1 MKETYPWI
9 IEVIYE
15 TRKFRKATKINQ
27 EIKRLEQ
34 EIEFLDDA
42 NMKRTHSIVKVFM
55 PNKYTYKGYFSSE
68 RDIGCIGSCV
78 YLDHKE
84 CVALADFKRN
94 EIEEL
99 QKQYELL
106 DSE

>member
-1 MKETYPWI
+1 MKRENL
-9 IEVIYE
+9 E
-15 TRKFRKATKINQ
+15 KATEINQ

-34 EIEFLDDA
+34 EIDFLDDA
-42 NMKRTHSIVKVFM
+42 NMRRTHSIVKALM
-55 PNKYTYKGYFSSE
+55 PKKYTYKGYFCSE
-68 RDIGCIGSCV
+68 RNIDSIGSCI

-99 QKQYELL
+99 QKKLEAVTK
-106 DSE
+106 

>member
-1 MKETYPWI
+1 MNYS
-9 IEVIYE
+9 VIFQYSNRE
-15 TRKFRKATKINQ
+15 RKFARSSTAAFD
-27 EIKRLEQ
+27 KR
-34 EIEFLDDA
+34 
-42 NMKRTHSIVKVFM
+42 S
-55 PNKYTYKGYFSSE
+55 
-68 RDIGCIGSCV
+68 CI

>member
-1 MKETYPWI
+1 
-9 IEVIYE
+9 
-15 TRKFRKATKINQ
+15 
-27 EIKRLEQ
+27 
-34 EIEFLDDA
+34 
-42 NMKRTHSIVKVFM
+42 M
-55 PNKYTYKGYFSSE
+55 PKKYTYKGYFCSE
-68 RDIGCIGSCV
+68 RDIDCVDSCI

>member
-1 MKETYPWI
+1 MKRENL
-9 IEVIYE
+9 E
-15 TRKFRKATKINQ
+15 KAIKINQ

-34 EIEFLDDA
+34 EIKFLDDED
-42 NMKRTHSIVKVFM
+42 MRRIHSIVKVLK
-55 PNKYTYKGYFSSE
+55 PKKYTYKGYLCSE
-68 RDIGCIGSCV
+68 RDIDCADSCIYLI

>member
-1 MKETYPWI
+1 MKRENL
-9 IEVIYE
+9 E
-15 TRKFRKATKINQ
+15 KATKINQ

-42 NMKRTHSIVKVFM
+42 DMRRTHSIVKALK
-55 PNKYTYKGYFSSE
+55 PKKYTYKGYFCSE
-68 RDIGCIGSCV
+68 RSIDSIGSCI

>member
-1 MKETYPWI
+1 MKRENL
-9 IEVIYE
+9 E
-15 TRKFRKATKINQ
+15 KATKINQ
-27 EIKRLEQ
+27 EIQRLEQ

-42 NMKRTHSIVKVFM
+42 DMRRTHSIVKALM
-55 PNKYTYKGYFSSE
+55 PKKYTYKGYFCSE
-68 RDIGCIGSCV
+68 RSIDSIGSCI

-84 CVALADFKRN
+84 GVALADFKRN

>member
-1 MKETYPWI
+1 MKRENS
-9 IEVIYE
+9 E
-15 TRKFRKATKINQ
+15 KATKINK

-34 EIEFLDDA
+34 EIDFLDDA
-42 NMKRTHSIVKVFM
+42 NMRRTHSIVKALM
-55 PNKYTYKGYFSSE
+55 PKKYTYKGYFCSE
-68 RDIGCIGSCV
+68 RNIDSIGSCV

>member
-1 MKETYPWI
+1 
-9 IEVIYE
+9 
-15 TRKFRKATKINQ
+15 
-27 EIKRLEQ
+27 
-34 EIEFLDDA
+34 
-42 NMKRTHSIVKVFM
+42 M
-55 PNKYTYKGYFSSE
+55 PKKYTYKGYFCSE
-68 RDIGCIGSCV
+68 RDIDCIGSCV

>member
-1 MKETYPWI
+1 MKRENL
-9 IEVIYE
+9 E
-15 TRKFRKATKINQ
+15 KATKINQ

-42 NMKRTHSIVKVFM
+42 NMRRTHSIVKALK
-55 PNKYTYKGYFSSE
+55 PKEYTYKGYFCSE
-68 RDIGCIGSCV
+68 RNIDSIGSCI

-84 CVALADFKRN
+84 CVVLADFKRN

>member
-1 MKETYPWI
+1 MKRENL
-9 IEVIYE
+9 E
-15 TRKFRKATKINQ
+15 KAIKINQ
-27 EIKRLEQ
+27 EIERLEQ
-34 EIEFLDDA
+34 EIDFLDDT
-42 NMKRTHSIVKVFM
+42 NMRRIYSIVKALK
-55 PNKYTYKGYFSSE
+55 PKEYTYKGYFCSE
-68 RDIGCIGSCV
+68 RDIDCIGSCV

-106 DSE
+106 NSE

>member
-1 MKETYPWI
+1 MKRENL
-9 IEVIYE
+9 E
-15 TRKFRKATKINQ
+15 KATKINK
-27 EIKRLEQ
+27 EILRLEQ
-34 EIEFLDDA
+34 EIKFLDDA
-42 NMKRTHSIVKVFM
+42 NMGKALM
-55 PNKYTYKGYFSSE
+55 PKKYTYKGYFCSE
-68 RDIGCIGSCV
+68 RDIDCVDSCI

>member
-1 MKETYPWI
+1 MKRENL
-9 IEVIYE
+9 E
-15 TRKFRKATKINQ
+15 KATKINK
-27 EIKRLEQ
+27 EIQRLEQ
-34 EIEFLDDA
+34 EIEFLDDT
-42 NMKRTHSIVKVFM
+42 NMRRTHSIVKALK
-55 PNKYTYKGYFSSE
+55 PKEYTYKGYFCSG
-68 RDIGCIGSCV
+68 RDIDSIGSCI

-94 EIEEL
+94 EIEDL

>member
-1 MKETYPWI
+1 MKRENL
-9 IEVIYE
+9 E
-15 TRKFRKATKINQ
+15 KATKINQ

-34 EIEFLDDA
+34 EIDFLDDA
-42 NMKRTHSIVKVFM
+42 NMIRTHSIVKALI
-55 PNKYTYKGYFSSE
+55 PKKYTYKGYFCSE
-68 RDIGCIGSCV
+68 RDIDCVDSCI